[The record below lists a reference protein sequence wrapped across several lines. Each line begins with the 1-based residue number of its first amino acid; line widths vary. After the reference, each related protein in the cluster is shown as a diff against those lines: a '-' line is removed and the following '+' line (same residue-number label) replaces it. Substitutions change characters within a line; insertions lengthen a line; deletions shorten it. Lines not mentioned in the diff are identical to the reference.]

1 MKLLKLLNIPVAL
14 LLAAVLA
21 PGLAWAAEG
30 TGELMTIVNQVEEGY
45 AKVQDYT
52 ATFLKQERVEG
63 RLRDQE
69 RISIKFQKP
78 FKVYMKWLEVNVKE
92 ALYVQGAYSNKVQA
106 RCDGLLGL
114 WTWSFAPR
122 DPRLME
128 GNRHPI
134 TDIGFGFIIDVM
146 RRNIPKA
153 IERGEV
159 SDVRISEEPFDGRPT
174 MRVEAKFT
182 PKDGQEYYTSHMI
195 AHIDKEHMLP
205 VGITCYD
212 DKGDLQEQYGYKDL
226 KVNVGLTENDF
237 SKANKA
243 YKF

>member
-1 MKLLKLLNIPVAL
+1 MKHCTSLLIAFILMVAMVSASPAL
-14 LLAAVLA
+14 AAGDSGELLA
-21 PGLAWAAEG
+21 
-30 TGELMTIVNQVEEGY
+30 IVDQVEAGY

-63 RLRDQE
+63 KLRDQE
-69 RISIKFQKP
+69 RISIKFMKP
-78 FKVYMKWLEVNVKE
+78 FKVYMKWLEVSVKE
-92 ALYVQGAYSNKVQA
+92 ALYVQGAYSDKVQA

-114 WTWSFAPR
+114 WTWSFSPR

-153 IERGEV
+153 VERGEV
-159 SDVRISEEPFDGRPT
+159 NDVRITEEPFDGRPT
-174 MRVEAKFT
+174 MRVEARFT

-212 DKGDLQEQYGYKDL
+212 EKGQLQEQYGYKDL

-237 SKANKA
+237 SKGNKA